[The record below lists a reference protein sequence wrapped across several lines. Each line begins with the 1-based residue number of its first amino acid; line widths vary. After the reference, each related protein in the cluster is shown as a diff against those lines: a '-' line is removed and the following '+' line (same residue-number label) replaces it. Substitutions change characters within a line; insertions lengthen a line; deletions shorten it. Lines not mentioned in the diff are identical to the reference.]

1 MNSSNCDSKTYDTE
15 QLAKALGCSSRHIAN
30 MDAGGLLPAPI
41 RLGRLKR
48 WPISQIDNWMK
59 AGSPSRKEWE
69 ASQ

>member
-1 MNSSNCDSKTYDTE
+1 MHSMNNDLKTYDTD
-15 QLAKALGCSSRHIAN
+15 QLARALGCSSRHIAN
-30 MDAGGLLPAPI
+30 MDADGLLPAPI

-48 WPISQIDNWMK
+48 WPISQIDNWMN